1 MASKVSS
8 GVVPIA
14 KKYTVGSTGI
24 WETIRRL
31 FAVDPN
37 RSTGVPLNP
46 QFRNPPPGALDPTT
60 YDDPVSVPAGDLAD
74 NPYWRRDTRR
84 NYALPSV
91 VAQADVVG
99 LLSMGSEANPS
110 PKLLRGEEGSKQLV
124 AVKDEG
130 SKGLSAFFESQKA
143 VGSVLG
149 PDGMPPMPV
158 AFGYDKEHRKYE
170 VTDSSYKDEYPCR
183 SFV

>member
-1 MASKVSS
+1 MAGKVPSH
-8 GVVPIA
+8 VIPIA

-37 RSTGVPLNP
+37 RSNGIPLNP

-60 YDDPVSVPAGDLAD
+60 YDDPVSMPAGDLAD
-74 NPYWRRDTRR
+74 NPYWKRDARRGYS
-84 NYALPSV
+84 NPSV
-91 VAQADVVG
+91 IAQADVVG

-110 PKLLRGEEGSKQLV
+110 PKLLRGEEGSKQLI

-130 SKGLSAFFESQKA
+130 DKGLSAYFEKEKA
-143 VGSVLG
+143 VGLVLG
-149 PDGMPPMPV
+149 ADGLPPMPV
-158 AFGYDKEHRKYE
+158 AFGYDQERRKYE
-170 VTDSSYKDEYPCR
+170 VTEQSYKNQYPCR